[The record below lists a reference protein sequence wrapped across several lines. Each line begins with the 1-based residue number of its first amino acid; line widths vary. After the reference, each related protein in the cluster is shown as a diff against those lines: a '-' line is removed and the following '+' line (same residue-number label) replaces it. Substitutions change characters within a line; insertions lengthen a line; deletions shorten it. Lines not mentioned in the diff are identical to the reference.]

1 MSTPRDPRDPE
12 LDAALEDR
20 PASGAAAAGRAA
32 SARRTLAVVDA
43 LPAPA
48 PSPHLRRRLLAR
60 LDAIDEAQ
68 ARSWPRR
75 LGLWLRGPAGGGL
88 AAAAAAAAGI
98 LLAVT
103 LDEDRPDKKVPE
115 ALARMERLETAE
127 NLELYE
133 NLEVVE
139 HLDVIEDL
147 ELIAQLP
154 EEESG

>member
-20 PASGAAAAGRAA
+20 PASGAANPDRVA
-32 SARRTLAVVDA
+32 SARRTLDVVDA

-98 LLAVT
+98 LLAVA